1 MTRCASQC
9 HCVSDSKCRTEVDF
23 ESCQNQLIETKVLC
37 GRQVAVVGNKDV
49 RGETPI
55 TQLLAND
62 FWGTPFAHA
71 RSHKCYRPLTVLSF
85 RANFFAARW
94 LGYAGLEP
102 AGYHAVNIICS
113 AIVVFLAAV
122 LLQQLFPSENWADQG
137 EGVGQR
143 RTGKGVSFGAVVG
156 AFTFAAH
163 PVHSEAIANVVG
175 RAELLSAIFA
185 LSSFLTF
192 VNALPGHTPARPAP
206 ASSTSDAQADRQMH
220 STQTTQKPMLAT
232 LKAAGLGLMAGACK
246 ETGLT
251 VLAINLILAACHVLG
266 LVASY
271 AFASSIIVP
280 PSRALGFAFCVHG
293 CWADSW
299 ACSVCMPLCVS
310 ENVSRRRPIS
320 CA

>member
-1 MTRCASQC
+1 M
-9 HCVSDSKCRTEVDF
+9 
-23 ESCQNQLIETKVLC
+23 C

-102 AGYHAVNIICS
+102 EGYHAVNIICA

-137 EGVGQR
+137 EGVGHR
-143 RTGKGVSFGAVVG
+143 RRGQGVSFGAVVG

-192 VNALPGHTPARPAP
+192 VNALPGHTPARPGP

-220 STQTTQKPMLAT
+220 STQTTQNPMLAT

-251 VLAINLILAACHVLG
+251 VLAINLLLAACHVLG
-266 LVASY
+266 LAV
-271 AFASSIIVP
+271 
-280 PSRALGFAFCVHG
+280 
-293 CWADSW
+293 
-299 ACSVCMPLCVS
+299 SVCIL
-310 ENVSRRRPIS
+310 ILHS
-320 CA
+320 CDA